1 MAVAKAAM
9 DSGVAQEPID
19 LNWYKGQLKQRLDHI
34 KHLTSPE
41 PAVMA
46 AGSYSGD

>member
-1 MAVAKAAM
+1 M
-9 DSGVAQEPID
+9 DSGVAQEPVD

-34 KHLTSPE
+34 RHLLSPE

-46 AGSYSGD
+46 AASYHGD